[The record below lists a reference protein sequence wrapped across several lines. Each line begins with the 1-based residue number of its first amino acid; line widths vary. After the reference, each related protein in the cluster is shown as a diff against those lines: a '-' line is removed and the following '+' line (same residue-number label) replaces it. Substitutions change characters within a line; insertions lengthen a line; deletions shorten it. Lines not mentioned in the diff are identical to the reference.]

1 MTGKEAFV
9 SLSPASSTISVNK
22 VQIMAGDMG
31 KEHYALDIAPNLHRA
46 LQVARAEQE
55 LVEARSIRAEQ
66 TTIFETKAGSDERL
80 AGEDH
85 QAEQTNDLQQE
96 FEGLHLRAQAIET
109 SHEKIIADR
118 KATTCAVHGLICK
131 SLEHGIAQTEKLL
144 SAFSRCS
151 SSGHGV
157 DHVQLDNDV
166 SSIDSVEQALGE
178 RHQILREV
186 SDARTIYLHLHDRFC
201 SLQKVIDSLSKRE
214 KVVTDQLASLQD
226 EITAF
231 LADIDKH
238 LGSNGTE
245 RQEKLHEFAQK
256 MLAATQEVKT
266 DLSRLWLSANEIDT
280 DSKTH
285 GDGDVA
291 IKISKWIII
300 RTVQLE
306 KLAQA
311 LKLTKKAMSLRA
323 AASNTLDEAEKDA
336 LLDGK
341 NEAFLLLGSM
351 NDLEKA
357 VTDCSV
363 GLTYEDIWRHGLEVI
378 DRSADLARTNE
389 NVRDLRD
396 RVWGRLQGNLDAE
409 AFRTLLDSKKLFKLA
424 SSPSL
429 VPSQTVAFRNFVLP
443 WDGASRKEKEFSFPF
458 MPPTSDTRML
468 TLFKKIDND
477 WCDPVRI
484 ASDYVDNQV
493 ADVYTWDTTK
503 IMSFDVSVLGIS
515 ESDERFQVGSSWFD
529 TSSSWAP
536 NASETEWVSTENITF
551 DRPFCSIPTVRL
563 FMSYFDAGREPV
575 GSLSTTS
582 WAENVTS
589 HGFTMRTKVWNG
601 RTDLFGVTLRWIAHD
616 PNEPTIRSGDLEHIS
631 KEWVRD
637 KTGKIRF
644 DSPFPTSAPS
654 VLVLGIAGMDCNYGH
669 KNLRFQ
675 IQESNLSSEGFDY
688 VAGCWASSRM
698 KYGRWSWIA
707 IQ

>member
-1 MTGKEAFV
+1 MTAKEAFLL
-9 SLSPASSTISVNK
+9 LSPASSTISANK

-31 KEHYALDIAPNLHRA
+31 KEHSALDIAPNLHRA

-55 LVEARSIRAEQ
+55 LVQARSIRAEQ
-66 TTIFETKAGSDERL
+66 TTILETKAGLDERS

-85 QAEQTNDLQQE
+85 QSGQTNDLQQE

-109 SHEKIIADR
+109 SHERLIANR
-118 KATTCAVHGLICK
+118 KATTCAVHALIFK
-131 SLEHGIAQTEKLL
+131 SLEDGIAQTEKLL
-144 SAFSRCS
+144 SAISRCS
-151 SSGHGV
+151 SSGRGV
-157 DHVQLDNDV
+157 NRVQLDNDV
-166 SSIDSVEQALGE
+166 SSTDSVEQALGE
-178 RHQILREV
+178 RDQILREV
-186 SDARTIYLHLHDRFC
+186 SGARTAYLHLHDRFC
-201 SLQKVIDSLSKRE
+201 SLQKVIETLSRRE
-214 KVVTDQLASLQD
+214 KDVTDQLAAIQD

-231 LADIDKH
+231 LANIDEH
-238 LGSNGTE
+238 LGSIGIE
-245 RQEKLHEFAQK
+245 RQEKLLEIAQK
-256 MLAATQEVKT
+256 MLAVTQDEKT

-280 DSKTH
+280 DSKTN
-285 GDGDVA
+285 GDGA
-291 IKISKWIII
+291 INISKWIII

-323 AASNTLDEAEKDA
+323 TASETLDEAEKDA

-363 GLTYEDIWRHGLEVI
+363 GLVNEDVWRHGLDVI
-378 DRSADLARTNE
+378 DRSADIARTNG
-389 NVRDLRD
+389 NVRDVRD
-396 RVWGRLQGNLDAE
+396 RVWGQLQGNLGTE

-429 VPSQTVAFRNFVLP
+429 GPSQTVAFRNFVLP
-443 WDGASRKEKEFSFPF
+443 WDGTSRKEKEFSFPF
-458 MPPTSDTRML
+458 MPPTSDTCML

-551 DRPFCSIPTVRL
+551 DRPFCAIPTVRL
-563 FMSYFDAGREPV
+563 FMSYLDAGREPV

-589 HGFTMRTKVWNG
+589 HGFTLCTKVWNG
-601 RTDLFGVTLRWIAHD
+601 RTDLFGVTLRWMAHD